1 MQPDLQAIWQEIIDG
16 ASPNLPDNTVEL
28 WLRSCEPVSVENG
41 ELVLDVANVFIREQV
56 AAKFLSE
63 LNRAAAAGGQVTAVR
78 LDVRPED
85 GGAEKQTEWA
95 ERAEKTVKKNTRFG
109 LNPNY
114 EFSSF
119 VVGKSNRLA
128 HAASLAVAETPGGA
142 FNPLFI
148 WGGTGLGKTHLMHA
162 ICHYA
167 LDKNDKLNIV
177 YVSSEKFVNEYIE
190 SIHSGGTQSKA
201 FKTRYRNVD
210 VLLIDDIQF
219 LAGKE
224 GSQEEFFNTFNDL
237 YNDKRQIII
246 CSDRSPADLD
256 TIIMKRLT
264 SRMSFGM
271 VTDIQPPD
279 FETRIAIL
287 RKKASLRKCDVPD
300 KIIEF
305 LAERVA
311 RNIREL
317 EGALNRVIASGEL
330 SGEPITISNTE
341 IWLKDVL
348 STDVKKTT
356 TVSGIQAAVAE
367 SFGISVDD
375 LTSSKRT
382 NDVAFARHVAM
393 YLCRETLSELSLSEI
408 AFAFKKKDHTT
419 VIHAQRRIE
428 KLLKDKDA
436 DAVRVVSEAKGRLQ
450 NVKNV

>member
-1 MQPDLQAIWQEIIDG
+1 MQSDKLQEIWQEIIDG
-16 ASPNLPDNTVEL
+16 ASPNLPDNTVDL
-28 WLRSCEPVSVENG
+28 WLRSCEPVSVEG
-41 ELVLDVANVFIREQV
+41 DVLVLDVGNVFVREKV
-56 AAKFLSE
+56 ATNFLNE
-63 LNRAAAAGGQVTAVR
+63 LNRAAEACGHVKSVR
-78 LDVRPED
+78 LEAKTED
-85 GGAEKQTEWA
+85 ENTEKQDEWRK
-95 ERAEKTVKKNTRFG
+95 RASEAVQPKNLRPG

-114 EFSSF
+114 VFSSF

-128 HAASLAVAETPGGA
+128 NAASLAVAETPGGA

-177 YVSSEKFVNEYIE
+177 YVSSEKFVNEYID
-190 SIHSGGTQSKA
+190 SIHGSGGAQSKA
-201 FKTRYRNVD
+201 FKSRYRNVD
-210 VLLIDDIQF
+210 MLLIDDIQF
-219 LAGKE
+219 LAGKD

-279 FETRIAIL
+279 LETRIAIL
-287 RKKASLRKCDVPD
+287 RKKAMLRKSDVPD
-300 KIIEF
+300 EIIQF
-305 LAERVA
+305 LANRVA

-317 EGALNRVIASGEL
+317 EGALNRVIASAEL
-330 SGEPITISNTE
+330 SGEPINTPNTE

-348 STDVKKTT
+348 TLDVKTT
-356 TVSGIQAAVAE
+356 TVSSIQAAVAE
-367 SFGISVDD
+367 NFGISVDD

-382 NDVAFARHVAM
+382 NDVALARHVAM
-393 YLCRETLSELSLSEI
+393 YLCREILSELSLSEI

-419 VIHAQRRIE
+419 VIHAQKRIVT
-428 KLLKDKDA
+428 LLKDKDS
-436 DAVRVVSEAKGRLQ
+436 DVTRIVTEVKGRL
-450 NVKNV
+450 

>member
-1 MQPDLQAIWQEIIDG
+1 MQQNLQTIWQDIIEG

-28 WLRSCEPVSVENG
+28 WLRSCEPVSVEDD

-63 LNRAAAAGGQVTAVR
+63 LNRAAKACGHVKAVR
-78 LDVRPED
+78 LDVKPELD
-85 GGAEKQTEWA
+85 EGAEKQTEWA
-95 ERAEKTVKKNTRFG
+95 ERAEKTVRKNTRLG

-167 LDKNDKLNIV
+167 LDKNSSLNIV
-177 YVSSEKFVNEYIE
+177 YVSSEKFVNEFID
-190 SIHSGGTQSKA
+190 SIHATGGAQSKA
-201 FKTRYRNVD
+201 FKNRYRNVD
-210 VLLIDDIQF
+210 MLLIDDIQF
-219 LAGKE
+219 LAGKD

-279 FETRIAIL
+279 LETRIAIL
-287 RKKASLRKCDVPD
+287 RKKASLRKSAVPD
-300 KIIEF
+300 EIVQF
-305 LAERVA
+305 LAQRIP

-317 EGALNRVIASGEL
+317 EGALNRVIASAEL
-330 SGEPITISNTE
+330 SGEPITTDNTE

-348 STDVKKTT
+348 SNDVRTT
-356 TVSGIQAAVAE
+356 TVSSIQAAVAE
-367 SFGISVDD
+367 SFSISIDD

-393 YLCRETLSELSLSEI
+393 YLCREILSELSLHEI
-408 AFAFKKKDHTT
+408 AMAFKKKDHTT

-428 KLLKDKDA
+428 KLLKDKDS
-436 DAVRVVSEAKGRLQ
+436 DAVRIVSEAKGRL
-450 NVKNV
+450 